1 MKQRNSASCRKVT
14 HSSPLPRLFG
24 ADNNADVFALFR
36 FAFRYA
42 ESDLNIHRKQ
52 SCTLEYKVKGH
63 DKVVVYWLA
72 ELRNPAQEAK
82 LSDEHQ
88 DMKWLD
94 CDEAIQIA
102 GYEDFAKMVRAFDA
116 KIKANEL

>member
-1 MKQRNSASCRKVT
+1 M
-14 HSSPLPRLFG
+14 
-24 ADNNADVFALFR
+24 
-36 FAFRYA
+36 
-42 ESDLNIHRKQ
+42 
-52 SCTLEYKVKGH
+52 KGH

-94 CDEAIQIA
+94 CDEAIKIA